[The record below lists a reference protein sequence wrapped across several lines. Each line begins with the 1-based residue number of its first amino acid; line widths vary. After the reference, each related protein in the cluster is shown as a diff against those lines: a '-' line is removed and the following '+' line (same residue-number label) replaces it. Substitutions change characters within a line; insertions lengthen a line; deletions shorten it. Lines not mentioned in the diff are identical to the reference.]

1 MKRPS
6 LPWSRPAQPARRY
19 AGTANASSRE
29 HRETAVPQA
38 RSARTATLDRSGMS
52 RLADRP
58 KPADRPEPTT
68 STARRFR
75 PVTTRAAT
83 VERGTSRRMPPRGRL
98 PRLVQ
103 IAIALAV
110 VLGLA
115 WVVLLSPLTRIKHIR
130 VDGVA
135 GVVEDSARARATGLR
150 GQPLLLTRLGGVE
163 AAIEQDR
170 RVAGA
175 SLERRF
181 PNSLIVHVA
190 PRIPIIAFE
199 KSEGQVELV
208 DIEGVRFENVAAPP
222 AGIAVVKPA
231 AGEQTSDRALRVAID
246 VVQAMPDQLRGTVTD
261 LQVTN
266 AELVTFKV
274 GETSVV
280 WGDADRVE
288 LKAKLVSILL
298 QQNPKTIDISAPD
311 TPVTT

>member
-38 RSARTATLDRSGMS
+38 RSARTATLDRSGTS
-52 RLADRP
+52 RVSDRP

-83 VERGTSRRMPPRGRL
+83 AERGTSRRMPPRGRL

-110 VLGLA
+110 VLGLT

-181 PNSLIVHVA
+181 PN
-190 PRIPIIAFE
+190 IAFE

>member
-38 RSARTATLDRSGMS
+38 RSARTATLDRSGTS
-52 RLADRP
+52 RVADRP

-83 VERGTSRRMPPRGRL
+83 AERGTSRRMPPRGRL

>member
-38 RSARTATLDRSGMS
+38 RSARTATLDRSGTS
-52 RLADRP
+52 RVADRP

-83 VERGTSRRMPPRGRL
+83 AERGTSRRMPPRGRL

-150 GQPLLLTRLGGVE
+150 GQPLLLTRLGGGE

>member
-38 RSARTATLDRSGMS
+38 RSARTATLDRSGTS
-52 RLADRP
+52 RVADRP

>member
-38 RSARTATLDRSGMS
+38 RSARTATLDRSGTS
-52 RLADRP
+52 RVADRP

-83 VERGTSRRMPPRGRL
+83 AERGTSRRMPPRGRL

-110 VLGLA
+110 VLVLT
-115 WVVLLSPLTRIKHIR
+115 WVGLLSPLTRIKHIR

>member
-38 RSARTATLDRSGMS
+38 RSARTATLDRSGTS
-52 RLADRP
+52 RVADRP

-83 VERGTSRRMPPRGRL
+83 AERGTSRRMPPRGRL

-150 GQPLLLTRLGGVE
+150 GQPLLLTR
-163 AAIEQDR
+163 
-170 RVAGA
+170 
-175 SLERRF
+175 
-181 PNSLIVHVA
+181 
-190 PRIPIIAFE
+190 PRHR
-199 KSEGQVELV
+199 S
-208 DIEGVRFENVAAPP
+208 
-222 AGIAVVKPA
+222 
-231 AGEQTSDRALRVAID
+231 
-246 VVQAMPDQLRGTVTD
+246 
-261 LQVTN
+261 
-266 AELVTFKV
+266 
-274 GETSVV
+274 
-280 WGDADRVE
+280 
-288 LKAKLVSILL
+288 
-298 QQNPKTIDISAPD
+298 
-311 TPVTT
+311 TT

>member
-38 RSARTATLDRSGMS
+38 RSARTATLDRSGTS
-52 RLADRP
+52 RVADRP

-83 VERGTSRRMPPRGRL
+83 AERGTSRRMPPRGRL

-110 VLGLA
+110 VLGLT

>member
-1 MKRPS
+1 
-6 LPWSRPAQPARRY
+6 
-19 AGTANASSRE
+19 
-29 HRETAVPQA
+29 
-38 RSARTATLDRSGMS
+38 
-52 RLADRP
+52 
-58 KPADRPEPTT
+58 
-68 STARRFR
+68 
-75 PVTTRAAT
+75 
-83 VERGTSRRMPPRGRL
+83 MPPRGRL

>member
-38 RSARTATLDRSGMS
+38 RSARTATLDRSGTS
-52 RLADRP
+52 RVADRP

-83 VERGTSRRMPPRGRL
+83 AERGTSRRMPPRGRL

-110 VLGLA
+110 VLGLT

-199 KSEGQVELV
+199 KYEGQVELV